1 MCSSRCALLPTV
13 LHLLL
18 LSCSVL
24 SLVMSCVAPG
34 KGLDLVR
41 LFYSLLP
48 QRHRWVEAQ
57 SQAAVFIIDET
68 FAVPG
73 VGTVVAGGCMPSAQ
87 PGTRAYSSLPHRC
100 AGGG

>member
-1 MCSSRCALLPTV
+1 MECVGLHVWVVDLNMPTLTILLCAVYCCWCVLP
-13 LHLLL
+13 H
-18 LSCSVL
+18 
-24 SLVMSCVAPG
+24 PG

-57 SQAAVFIIDET
+57 AQAAVFIIDET

-73 VGTVVAGGCMPSAQ
+73 VGTVVAGGLSWLA
-87 PGTRAYSSLPHRC
+87 GWSLQRQ
-100 AGGG
+100 